1 MVGAHPSG
9 CINGDLLGPGVGALR
24 QPPRLQSGD
33 TFGIF
38 TMRSELCLTI
48 DAIEIDW
55 HDLRVDPPRAD
66 MGLVQLVR

>member
-33 TFGIF
+33 TFGI
-38 TMRSELCLTI
+38 LPCGVNY
-48 DAIEIDW
+48 A
-55 HDLRVDPPRAD
+55 
-66 MGLVQLVR
+66 